1 MKENVGSFNRS
12 SALFDRNDM
21 PGGQFGL
28 EWSLLAYSTVITLL
42 ITLVPFRF
50 SWPTTTR
57 FFWFAPAFD
66 VITNILLFLPL
77 GFLFR
82 LTQNLDSRTTRFQ
95 VLLLGMGL
103 SAVIEASQLFLN
115 GRYTSPSDVIANAF
129 GAYCG
134 AQLCEWAQR
143 VLSREW
149 IGRLGLEL
157 PLMNIVYLLIPLIWL
172 DGLSSGDDRS
182 RGRLVWL
189 LGLCG
194 SIVIGSVYRHGLRR
208 PQAVRRRTLVI
219 IAVGWFVA
227 SSLPA
232 ALSSVSILVIGS
244 LLVATAVSI
253 VVALPSLDLSH
264 ERRFE
269 LPVLKRVWPFYC
281 VYLVLLFI
289 WPIPAEYVGWR
300 GAWGFADLS
309 DDPSITSVLQL
320 MEHFAAFTLLG
331 YMVAE
336 SHGRR
341 EISLRTSMWWGCFWC
356 GAASTLLVVMSGFN
370 PNHIAS
376 AAEGLLLICSS
387 VAGAAIYWRQLARI
401 RRALNKQQTRT
412 ELAEDAG

>member
-1 MKENVGSFNRS
+1 
-12 SALFDRNDM
+12 M
-21 PGGQFGL
+21 PGEQFGL
-28 EWSLLAYSTVITLL
+28 EWSLLAYSTIITLL
-42 ITLVPFRF
+42 ITLAPFRF
-50 SWPTTTR
+50 SWPTTVR
-57 FFWFAPAFD
+57 FVWFAPVFD
-66 VITNILLFLPL
+66 VITNIFLFLPL

-82 LTQNLDSRTTRFQ
+82 LTRKPHSRTTAFQ
-95 VLLLGMGL
+95 VLLLGMGF
-103 SAVIEASQLFLN
+103 SAAIETAQLFLDS
-115 GRYTSPSDVIANAF
+115 RYTSASDVVANAF

-134 AQLCEWAQR
+134 AGLCGWAQR

-157 PLMNIVYLLIPLIWL
+157 PLLNIVYLLIPLIWL
-172 DGLSSGDDRS
+172 DGLSIGDDRP

-219 IAVGWFVA
+219 ITAGWFVA

-244 LLVATAVSI
+244 LLVAAAVI
-253 VVALPSLDLSH
+253 VVVTLPSLDLSH

-269 LPVLKRVWPFYC
+269 LPVIKRVLPFYS
-281 VYLVLLFI
+281 VYLLLLVM
-289 WPIPAEYVGWR
+289 WPMPTEYVGWR

-341 EISLRTSMWWGCFWC
+341 EISMRTSLWWSCFWC
-356 GAASTLLVVMSGFN
+356 AVAATLLIVSSGFN
-370 PNHIAS
+370 PNHTAS
-376 AAEGLLLICSS
+376 AAEALLLISGS
-387 VAGAAIYWRQLARI
+387 VGGAAIYWRQLAWI
-401 RRALNKQQTRT
+401 RRVFN
-412 ELAEDAG
+412 